1 MFSIFEKI
9 VFMAEGLR
17 LINENEPSTLAK
29 IVMEVE
35 PLNEKEKQVMLRQ
48 VRMRKALLMAE
59 KLKGS
64 VKPNKITLAEIIA
77 EQKEMRKERKK
88 HDPK

>member
-1 MFSIFEKI
+1 MVKLFYGEWIIK
-9 VFMAEGLR
+9 

-35 PLNEKEKQVMLRQ
+35 TLNEKEKQVMLRQ

-64 VKPNKITLAEIIA
+64 VKPNKITLVEIVA
-77 EQKEMRKERKK
+77 EQKEMIKERKK
-88 HDPK
+88 HAAK